1 MAERYPTYQRSA
13 RLNANIVTP
22 PNVDNAALRQAAK
35 GYQQIGQ
42 AADRVVNFALK
53 RGEEQ
58 AISRGKAQGALDS
71 SASIEAYKD
80 TGGENSYERAAY
92 AAAVGISSAQVETKA
107 RAEMAT
113 ALFEWKKN
121 KGDPDELQ
129 QRLASIRDGYA
140 EAIGDLD
147 PVTGASLR
155 DKLQGVSNAAFVD
168 YSGDYLKTQNEKLNA
183 GRLSTLDSVREQ
195 ADVLARAGVENFDA
209 QLDVVLGAYAE
220 TALASGQAPDALELD
235 IQKLRRGANIARVRG
250 SFDREFADGQGADFL
265 KRFDDDVGKR
275 KGVARGLNE
284 ASIKTLRSE
293 ITAKIR
299 GEAAS
304 LRNVATQV
312 KGDARALLGVVGN
325 GDTPGEKDVA
335 SVVARARQSG
345 DPDAIRLA
353 TQLQAGIEATKSI
366 DTMSISAS
374 EAYLAEIKGAYNAD
388 GVNEVESA
396 ILQLMEKRVSSKRT
410 AMGTNQ
416 VELYNR
422 QNPKNPLPGISPQ
435 MSAGLALFDS
445 TGGDATLAFAP
456 GTPLYERKQKIDAM
470 ASGSRYDPLYLSRSE
485 IKQFDAFFQDPDV
498 SPETKLASV
507 VGLRRAF
514 GDDAS
519 TVLNQLD
526 AGQGKTWVHAAAVAE
541 KSGNVAFFDNVIT
554 ALMVPDELKVPS
566 GVARRAAVAD
576 ISRELTSA
584 FNPRDQA
591 QAVSTAKLAYT
602 ARLNAGA
609 AEDDEGALWRKTLQE
624 SFGATFGDR
633 GDHISGG
640 VSEIGGAPMILSP
653 HMTLAKAD
661 ALDNNL
667 SGLTAEKLV
676 EIRRANGQSTAL
688 PLINGRNP
696 LRKSDFENAQLKSTG
711 RADEAFLLNER
722 DESYIDADGNP
733 YVIFLGAAYDALV
746 EPPFY
751 EPFVMQFLDPGVRQQ
766 P

>member
-13 RLNANIVTP
+13 KLNANIVTP

-35 GYQQIGQ
+35 GYQQVGQ

-71 SASIEAYKD
+71 SAAIEAYKD
-80 TGGENSYERAAY
+80 TGGENSYERSAY
-92 AAAVGISSAQVETKA
+92 AAAVGVSSAQVETKA

-113 ALFEWKKN
+113 ALFDWKKS

-155 DKLQGVSNAAFVD
+155 NKLQGVSNAAFVD
-168 YSGDYLKTQNEKLNA
+168 YSGDYLKQQNEQLNA
-183 GRLSTLDSVREQ
+183 DRLSTLNSVTEQ
-195 ADVLARAGVENFDA
+195 VDILGRAEVQDFDGELDLVLS
-209 QLDVVLGAYAE
+209 AYKE

-235 IQKLRRGANIARVRG
+235 IQKLRRGAHIARVRG
-250 SFDREFADGQGADFL
+250 SFDREFADGQGAEFL
-265 KRFDDDVGKR
+265 QRFDDDVGKR

-299 GEAAS
+299 GEAAG
-304 LRNVATQV
+304 RKNVATQV
-312 KGDARALLGVVGN
+312 KGDARALLRVVGN
-325 GDTPGEKDVA
+325 GDTPGEKEVA
-335 SVVARARQSG
+335 SVVARARQSR
-345 DPDAIRLA
+345 DQDAIRLA
-353 TQLQAGIEATKSI
+353 TQLQAGIEAATSI

-374 EAYLAEIKGAYNAD
+374 EAYLDEIRGAYNVD

-410 AMGTNQ
+410 AMGTDQ
-416 VELYNR
+416 VELFDR
-422 QNPKNPLPGISPQ
+422 QNPKSPLPGINPQ
-435 MSAGLALFDS
+435 MSAGLALFMS
-445 TGGDATLAFAP
+445 TGGDAFLLTAP
-456 GTPLYERKQKIDAM
+456 GTPLYDRKQKIDAM
-470 ASGSRYDPLYLSRSE
+470 ASGSGYDPLYLSRSE
-485 IKQFDAFFQDPDV
+485 IKQFDAFFQDPNV
-498 SPETKLASV
+498 SAEQKLASV

-514 GDDAS
+514 GDDAY

-541 KSGNVAFFDNVIT
+541 KSGNTAFFGDVIT
-554 ALMVPDELKVPS
+554 GLMVTDKLNVPS
-566 GVARRAAVAD
+566 GVDSKVAAA
-576 ISRELTSA
+576 ISLELTSA
-584 FNPRDQA
+584 FNAGDQA
-591 QAVSTAKLAYT
+591 QAVSTAELAYT

-609 AEDDEGALWRKTLQE
+609 TEDTEGALWRKTLQE
-624 SFGATFGDR
+624 SFGATFDDR

-653 HMTLAKAD
+653 HMTLAEAD
-661 ALDNNL
+661 ALDDNL
-667 SGLTAEKLV
+667 SGLTRDKLV

-688 PLINGRNP
+688 PLIGGRNLP
-696 LRKSDFENAQLKSTG
+696 TERDLRNAQLKPTG
-711 RADEAFLLNER
+711 RADEAFLVNER
-722 DESYIDADGNP
+722 EEGYIDADGNR
-733 YVIFLGAAYDALV
+733 YVISLGAAYDALSQTV
-746 EPPFY
+746 IN
-751 EPFVMQFLDPGVRQQ
+751 LGGVL
-766 P
+766 

>member
-13 RLNANIVTP
+13 KLNANIVTP

-35 GYQQIGQ
+35 GYQQVGQ

-71 SASIEAYKD
+71 SAAIEAYKD
-80 TGGENSYERAAY
+80 TGGENSYERSAY
-92 AAAVGISSAQVETKA
+92 AAAVGVSSAQVETKA

-113 ALFEWKKN
+113 ALFDWKKN

-155 DKLQGVSNAAFVD
+155 NKLQGVSNAAFVD
-168 YSGDYLKTQNEKLNA
+168 YSGDYLKQQNEQLNA
-183 GRLSTLDSVREQ
+183 DRLSTLNSVTEQ
-195 ADVLARAGVENFDA
+195 VDILGRADVQDFDGE
-209 QLDVVLGAYAE
+209 LDLVLGAYKE

-250 SFDREFADGQGADFL
+250 SFEREFADGQGAEFL
-265 KRFDDDVGKR
+265 QRFDDDIGKR

-299 GEAAS
+299 GEAAG
-304 LRNVATQV
+304 RKNVATQV
-312 KGDARALLGVVGN
+312 KGDARALLRVVGN
-325 GDTPGEKDVA
+325 GDTPGEKEVA
-335 SVVARARQSG
+335 SVVARAQQSG
-345 DPDAIRLA
+345 DQDAIRLA
-353 TQLQAGIEATKSI
+353 TQLQAGIEVSTSI
-366 DTMSISAS
+366 DTMSISAA
-374 EAYLAEIKGAYNAD
+374 EAYLAEITSAYNAD
-388 GVNEVESA
+388 DDINEVESA
-396 ILQLMEKRVSSKRT
+396 ILKLMKKRVSSKQT
-410 AMGTNQ
+410 AMGTDQ
-416 VELYNR
+416 VELYDR
-422 QNPKNPLPGISPQ
+422 QNPKNPLPGINPQ
-435 MSAGLALFDS
+435 MSAGVALFMS
-445 TGGDATLAFAP
+445 TGGDANLATAP
-456 GTPLYERKQKIDAM
+456 GTPLYERKRKIDAM
-470 ASGSRYDPLYLSRSE
+470 ASGSEYDPLYLSGSE
-485 IKQFDAFFQDPDV
+485 IKQFDAFFQDPNV
-498 SPETKLASV
+498 SAEEKLASV

-541 KSGNVAFFDNVIT
+541 KSGNAAFFRDVIT
-554 ALMVPDELKVPS
+554 ALMVPDELKVPAVVER
-566 GVARRAAVAD
+566 GVAAE

-584 FNPRDQA
+584 FNPGDQA

-609 AEDDEGALWRKTLQE
+609 TEDTEGALWRKTLQE
-624 SFGATFGDR
+624 SFGATFDDR

-653 HMTLAKAD
+653 HMTLAEAD
-661 ALDNNL
+661 ALDDNL
-667 SGLTAEKLV
+667 SGLTRDKLV

-688 PLINGRNP
+688 PLIGGRNLP
-696 LRKSDFENAQLKSTG
+696 TERDLRNAQLKPTG
-711 RADEAFLLNER
+711 RADEAFLVNER
-722 DESYIDADGNP
+722 EEGYIDADGNR
-733 YVIFLGAAYDALV
+733 YVISLGAAYGALSQTV
-746 EPPFY
+746 IN
-751 EPFVMQFLDPGVRQQ
+751 LGGVL
-766 P
+766 